1 MKTDDTTYKTSDLPL
16 AAYLSM
22 RGLALL
28 KATKGSDG
36 KFEFQLDDPE
46 DVADILAVEYLNSDC
61 SKFDYHVRR
70 IKKFLYSK

>member
-1 MKTDDTTYKTSDLPL
+1 MKMDNNIYKTSDLPL
-16 AAYLSM
+16 AAYLGM
-22 RGLALL
+22 KGLTLV
-28 KATKGSDG
+28 KATKGEDG
-36 KFEFQLDDPE
+36 RFEFELNDPE